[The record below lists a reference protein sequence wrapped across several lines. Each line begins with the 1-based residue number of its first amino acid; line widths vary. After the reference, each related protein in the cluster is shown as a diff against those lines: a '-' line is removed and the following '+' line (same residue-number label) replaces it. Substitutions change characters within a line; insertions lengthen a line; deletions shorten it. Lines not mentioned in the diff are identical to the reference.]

1 MKSTDFIALKY
12 FFSRK
17 NYNIVYIISVFSVLV
32 LSISNFSFLTIL
44 SVFSGLEEYSLSFSK
59 SFDPD
64 IKLKPT
70 TGQTFNITEKDIQ
83 LIDQI
88 EGISAVSK
96 AILGKA
102 VVQNGNKT
110 EFAEI
115 IGVDNEFK
123 NVILFDSIMVVGSF
137 SKLDDYTS
145 YTSSSLSQKLDLTLY
160 NSSGQYL
167 VSTISSD
174 YLNFFIQPFSNSK
187 RLISNGVFRTRNDDN
202 ENRIIVSLP
211 FASDL
216 FGYKENTYSEILL
229 KTTDDQYAIKKEIES
244 KFPNYSVLTHKEQ
257 NETLYKIMQSEKL
270 VITAIMFFIVLISA
284 FNVIAAVS
292 MLIIEKEDNIKT
304 LKALGMNKKELFQL
318 FFKHGILI
326 NFSGLIIGLLASLVL
341 IFLQVNYSIISI
353 PGLDVPYPISL
364 KTENIGI
371 LIICAI
377 IVSVFSSYLGALASK
392 KIS

>member
-17 NYNIVYIISVFSVLV
+17 NYNIVYIISIFSVLV
-32 LSISNFSFLTIL
+32 LSVANFSFLTIL

-70 TGQTFNITEKDIQ
+70 SGQTLNITEKDIE
-83 LIDQI
+83 LMEQI
-88 EGISAVSK
+88 EGVSAISK
-96 AILGKA
+96 TILGKA
-102 VVQNGNKT
+102 VIQNGNKT

-123 NVILFDSIMVVGSF
+123 NVILFDSIMVVGNF
-137 SKLDDYTS
+137 SQLDNYTS

-167 VSTISSD
+167 INTLSSD
-174 YLNFFIQPFSNSK
+174 YLNFFVQPFSNSK
-187 RLISNGVFRTRNDDN
+187 RLISNGVFRARNDDN
-202 ENRIIVSLP
+202 ENRIIVALP
-211 FASDL
+211 FASKL
-216 FGYKENTYSEILL
+216 FGYEKNTYSEILL
-229 KTTDDQYAIKKEIES
+229 KITGDQYTVKEEIES
-244 KFPNYSVLTHKEQ
+244 AFPDFSVLTHKEQ

-270 VITAIMFFIVLISA
+270 VIIAIMFFIVLISA

-292 MLIIEKEDNIKT
+292 MLIIEKEENIKT
-304 LKALGMNKKELFQL
+304 LKALGMSKKELFQL
-318 FFKHGILI
+318 FFKHGMLI
-326 NFSGLIIGLLASLVL
+326 NFSGLIIGILVSLAI
-341 IFLQVNYSIISI
+341 IFLQINYSIILI
-353 PGLDVPYPISL
+353 PGLDIAYPISL
-364 KTENIGI
+364 DAENIGV
-371 LIICAI
+371 LIVCAVVI
-377 IVSVFSSYLGALASK
+377 SVFSSYIGALASK

>member
-1 MKSTDFIALKY
+1 MKSTDFIASKY

-17 NYNIVYIISVFSVLV
+17 NYNIVYVISIFSVLV
-32 LSISNFSFLTIL
+32 LSIANFSFLTIL

-64 IKLKPT
+64 IKLKPIR
-70 TGQTFNITEKDIQ
+70 GQTLNITEKDIQ
-83 LIDQI
+83 LMAQI
-88 EGISAVSK
+88 EDVSAVSK
-96 AILGKA
+96 TILGKA
-102 VVQNGNKT
+102 VIQNGNKT

-115 IGVDNEFK
+115 VGVDNEFK

-137 SKLDDYTS
+137 SKLNDYTS
-145 YTSSSLSQKLDLTLY
+145 YTSSSLSEKLDLTLY
-160 NSSGQYL
+160 NSSGEYL
-167 VSTISSD
+167 ISTISSD

-216 FGYKENTYSEILL
+216 FGYEKNTYSEILL
-229 KTTDDQYAIKKEIES
+229 STNGDPRVIKDELES
-244 KFPNYSVLTHKEQ
+244 IFPDYSVLTHKEQ
-257 NETLYKIMQSEKL
+257 NATLYNIMQSEKL

-318 FFKHGILI
+318 FFKHGVLI
-326 NFSGLIIGLLASLVL
+326 NFSGLIIGLFSSLAVV
-341 IFLQVNYSIISI
+341 FLQISYSVVSI
-353 PGLDVPYPISL
+353 PGLDVPYPVSL

-371 LIICAI
+371 LIICATI
-377 IVSVFSSYLGALASK
+377 ISVFSSYLGALASK
-392 KIS
+392 KIN